1 MKLSLLLIYLLGA
14 AETKLLEPQQVELV
28 PEENLQ
34 PKMRV
39 RPGLRF
45 NPAGP
50 VDRAKEIP
58 KDEKNPSRRVILGRK
73 SKK

>member
-14 AETKLLEPQQVELV
+14 AETKILEPQQVELV

-34 PKMRV
+34 PKMKV

-58 KDEKNPSRRVILGRK
+58 KDEKNLSRREISGRK
-73 SKK
+73 PKK

>member
-34 PKMRV
+34 PKMKV

-50 VDRAKEIP
+50 VDRAKGRP

>member
-1 MKLSLLLIYLLGA
+1 MKLLLLLIYLLGA
-14 AETKLLEPQQVELV
+14 AETKILKPQQVELV

-58 KDEKNPSRRVILGRK
+58 KDAKNPSRRVILGRK

>member
-14 AETKLLEPQQVELV
+14 AETKLLKPQQVELV

-34 PKMRV
+34 PKMKV
-39 RPGLRF
+39 RPALLF

-58 KDEKNPSRRVILGRK
+58 KDEKNLSRREISGRK
-73 SKK
+73 PKK

>member
-34 PKMRV
+34 PKMKV
-39 RPGLRF
+39 KPGLRF

-58 KDEKNPSRRVILGRK
+58 KDEKNPPRRVILGRK

>member
-1 MKLSLLLIYLLGA
+1 MKSLLLLIYLLGV
-14 AETKLLEPQQVELV
+14 AETKILKPQQVDLV

-34 PKMRV
+34 PKMKV
-39 RPGLRF
+39 RPALRF

-58 KDEKNPSRRVILGRK
+58 KDEKNLSRRVIPGRRP
-73 SKK
+73 KK

>member
-1 MKLSLLLIYLLGA
+1 MKSLLLLIYLLGA
-14 AETKLLEPQQVELV
+14 AETKLLKPQQVELV

-34 PKMRV
+34 PKMKV

-45 NPAGP
+45 NPAEP

>member
-34 PKMRV
+34 PKMKV

-58 KDEKNPSRRVILGRK
+58 KDEKNPSRRVILGHK

>member
-1 MKLSLLLIYLLGA
+1 MKLSLLLTYLLGA

-34 PKMRV
+34 PKMKV

>member
-14 AETKLLEPQQVELV
+14 AETKLLKPQQVELV

-34 PKMRV
+34 PKMKV

-50 VDRAKEIP
+50 VDRAKGRP
-58 KDEKNPSRRVILGRK
+58 KDEKNPSRREISGRK
-73 SKK
+73 PKK

>member
-14 AETKLLEPQQVELV
+14 AETKILEPQQVELV

-34 PKMRV
+34 PKMKV
-39 RPGLRF
+39 KPGLRF

-58 KDEKNPSRRVILGRK
+58 KDEKNPPRRVILGRK

>member
-1 MKLSLLLIYLLGA
+1 MNLLLLLIYLLGA
-14 AETKLLEPQQVELV
+14 AETKILKPQQVELV

-34 PKMRV
+34 PKMKV
-39 RPGLRF
+39 RPALLF

-58 KDEKNPSRRVILGRK
+58 KDEKNLSRREISGRK
-73 SKK
+73 PKK

>member
-1 MKLSLLLIYLLGA
+1 MKSLLFLIYLLGV
-14 AETKLLEPQQVELV
+14 AETKILKPQQVELV

-34 PKMRV
+34 PKMKV
-39 RPGLRF
+39 RPALRF

-58 KDEKNPSRRVILGRK
+58 KDEKNLSRREISGRK
-73 SKK
+73 PKK